1 LSETEHDIDE
11 EGNLSE
17 TIDGALG
24 LIARHRWLFL
34 LVACAIT
41 LATVAVVSSLP
52 NRYSSEATLVVEQ
65 PQVSQRYVDGSANM
79 TVTDAIQAMTQ
90 EVLSRARLM
99 GVIDEFGLYAKVKN
113 NLAPEGLLAL
123 MRKDLAVEPLDEIRG
138 NASAFK
144 ITFTTDNPQAAQA
157 VTGRLTSLFIDWNV
171 KRRGNQAVT
180 TTNFFTEQLEAAK
193 QRLKEQDEKQKSFKM
208 QYLGELPERQSVN
221 FEMLSDLR
229 SQLQSTIAGLS
240 RAQQQRMS
248 LESALEESLARLQS
262 ERAKLLTRYTPRHS
276 EVIQKDQEI
285 EKVAASL
292 KRFNTRTRESGV
304 SPTVAVADD
313 LSLGPLQKQVEANEL
328 ETANLSRE
336 EQRLRA
342 EIARYQNRLNLTP
355 VREQQL
361 AGILR
366 DYDVYAQSVRDL
378 QGKLLQARQSNS
390 VEEHQVGQQFRLVDP
405 PTLPLRPSGPKRLK
419 ISLGGV
425 AGGIGL
431 GLVLAFLADTRDS
444 SFHSQKA
451 LSQLFALP
459 LVLSVPLLLT
469 PREERTRKWKKAF
482 EWLAVSALTLTVFA
496 AEFYIYR
503 YG

>member
-1 LSETEHDIDE
+1 
-11 EGNLSE
+11 
-17 TIDGALG
+17 
-24 LIARHRWLFL
+24 
-34 LVACAIT
+34 
-41 LATVAVVSSLP
+41 
-52 NRYSSEATLVVEQ
+52 
-65 PQVSQRYVDGSANM
+65 M
-79 TVTDAIQAMTQ
+79 
-90 EVLSRARLM
+90 
-99 GVIDEFGLYAKVKN
+99 
-113 NLAPEGLLAL
+113 
-123 MRKDLAVEPLDEIRG
+123 
-138 NASAFK
+138 
-144 ITFTTDNPQAAQA
+144 AQA

-193 QRLKEQDEKQKSFKM
+193 QRLREQDEKQKNFKM

-248 LESALEESLARLQS
+248 LESALEESLARLQT
-262 ERAKLLTRYTPRHS
+262 ERAKLLTRYTSRHS
-276 EVIQKDQEI
+276 EVIQKNQEI

-292 KRFNTRTRESGV
+292 KRLNTRTSESGV
-304 SPTVAVADD
+304 SPTVAVADN
-313 LSLGPLQKQVEANEL
+313 LTLGPLQRQVEANEL
-328 ETANLSRE
+328 ETEHLSRE

-366 DYDVYAQSVRDL
+366 DYDLYAQSVRDL

-390 VEEHQVGQQFRLVDP
+390 VEEQQVGQQFRLVDP
-405 PTLPLRPSGPKRLK
+405 PTLPILPSGPRRLK

-425 AGGIGL
+425 AGGVLIGFL
-431 GLVLAFLADTRDS
+431 LVFLADTRDR
-444 SFHSQKA
+444 SFHSEKA
-451 LSQLFALP
+451 LSRHFALP
-459 LVLSVPLLLT
+459 LVLSVPLMLT
-469 PREERTRKWKKAF
+469 PREESKRKWKNAF
-482 EWLAVSALTLTVFA
+482 EWLAMCGLTLTIFA